1 MIQVGL
7 QISRYMKKLFVIS
20 MIAVAVMS
28 AASCEMITNPN
39 VLNHV
44 AIGVSPMNL
53 SNFPAMTKADLEITD
68 QLVHFAWDQN
78 DVVGMF
84 PDRGAQAY
92 FEMTDHAG
100 KDVAEFDGGGW
111 ALKNASKYAVYYPY
125 SYDHRERTSIPFH
138 YGGQKQNGKGNY
150 EHLKAFQHLATG
162 AATPQNGACNY
173 KMDRAEAIVRFR
185 LSLPRVAV
193 YKQLTVKTDDGT
205 PMVVSTTLDVSEE
218 QYSINADETV
228 DKVIL
233 ELENVVTSVQGE
245 VVDFYLMIPP
255 QSLGTKKLIIS
266 VDTVEGDSCMA
277 VVDGMDMANNYA
289 YQYSAVLTTDFG
301 SRHESFE
308 GVDGTWEKQSN
319 N

>member
-1 MIQVGL
+1 MTI
-7 QISRYMKKLFVIS
+7 
-20 MIAVAVMS
+20 IAAAVMS
-28 AASCEMITNPN
+28 LCSCETQVRPG

-44 AIGVSPMNL
+44 AIGVSPVDM
-53 SNFPAMTKADLEITD
+53 SHFPAATKADIEITD
-68 QLVHFAWDQN
+68 QLIHFAWDET

-92 FEMTDHAG
+92 FEMAEHAG
-100 KDVAEFDGGGW
+100 DDVAEFDGGGW
-111 ALKNASKYAVYYPY
+111 ALKSASRYAVYYPY
-125 SYDHRERTSIPFH
+125 NYDHRERTSIPFH
-138 YGGQKQNGKGNY
+138 YGGQKQNGKGQY
-150 EHLKAFQHLATG
+150 DHLKAFQHLATG
-162 AATPQNGACNY
+162 AATPQNGSCNY

-185 LSLPRVAV
+185 LSLPRIAA

-205 PMVVSTTLDVSEE
+205 PMVVSTILDVSNEN
-218 QYSINADETV
+218 YTINPNETV
-228 DKVIL
+228 DRVIL

-245 VVDFYLMIPP
+245 IVDFYLMMPP
-255 QSLGTKKLIIS
+255 QCLGTKKLIIS
-266 VDTVEGDSCMA
+266 VDTVEGDSCMG

-308 GVDGTWEKQSN
+308 GLDGTWEKKSN